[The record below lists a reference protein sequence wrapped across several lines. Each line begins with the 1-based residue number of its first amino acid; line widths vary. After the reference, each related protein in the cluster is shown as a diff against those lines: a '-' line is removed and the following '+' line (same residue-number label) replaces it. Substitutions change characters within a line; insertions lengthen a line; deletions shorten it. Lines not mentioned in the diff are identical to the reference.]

1 MTFFNIV
8 EYFPLKKAFKIKNCI
23 EQIVS
28 PLDSLAYL
36 SMSQLRR
43 ATWSTW
49 ASFNLEI
56 WKTIFQGFHSLLRKQ
71 EIMIFLGLTWASQ
84 SSLLSAIFC
93 SISAIVSFCSWF
105 SCLIFKQV
113 CSPFAFNLRTRLRRS
128 FFWWWKGQLRTIG
141 FGQSWV
147 AKRFPVCLHRNK

>member
-1 MTFFNIV
+1 MAIYRFRNFKGPWFPILQIVREVTLSRLLLMRGNNDLFNNIV

-56 WKTIFQGFHSLLRKQ
+56 
-71 EIMIFLGLTWASQ
+71 
-84 SSLLSAIFC
+84 
-93 SISAIVSFCSWF
+93 
-105 SCLIFKQV
+105 
-113 CSPFAFNLRTRLRRS
+113 
-128 FFWWWKGQLRTIG
+128 
-141 FGQSWV
+141 
-147 AKRFPVCLHRNK
+147 